1 MILCRPTAHG
11 SYYVQARGTNDALT
25 MEVLH
30 IIRAVYDNV
39 RDPAAKKTLQ
49 PGDHGGGCQPR
60 RGNHL
65 GRSGGKRLHQ
75 SGRAAPCRL
84 RNCFYLTR

>member
-25 MEVLH
+25 MEVLY

-39 RDPAAKKTLQ
+39 RDPAAKKRFSRVITAAVAS
-49 PGDHGGGCQPR
+49 PAGGNIWDVPAESVSID
-60 RGNHL
+60 L
-65 GRSGGKRLHQ
+65 GGLHH
-75 SGRAAPCRL
+75 AD
-84 RNCFYLTR
+84 